1 MPNARGAETLLNAKC
16 PGAGTLLNAKCP
28 CRDTI
33 KCQMPGGGTLLNA
46 KCLGGGGGRD
56 TIKCQTPGPRDSSC
70 IKCPGFARLG
80 GGGCSRLEL
89 TRTSGMTTIIFSS
102 EKKVNSR
109 LRFMPLGLNSGEIKQ
124 V

>member
-46 KCLGGGGGRD
+46 KRLVPETHLVSNARGLPGWGGGGLLAAG
-56 TIKCQTPGPRDSSC
+56 IDSHVRYDHDH
-70 IKCPGFARLG
+70 F
-80 GGGCSRLEL
+80 
-89 TRTSGMTTIIFSS
+89 
-102 EKKVNSR
+102 
-109 LRFMPLGLNSGEIKQ
+109 
-124 V
+124 

>member
-46 KCLGGGGGRD
+46 KCLGGGGGVTLLNAKRLVPE
-56 TIKCQTPGPRDSSC
+56 THLVSNARGLPGW
-70 IKCPGFARLG
+70 G
-80 GGGCSRLEL
+80 GGVARGW
-89 TRTSGMTTIIFSS
+89 
-102 EKKVNSR
+102 N
-109 LRFMPLGLNSGEIKQ
+109 
-124 V
+124 